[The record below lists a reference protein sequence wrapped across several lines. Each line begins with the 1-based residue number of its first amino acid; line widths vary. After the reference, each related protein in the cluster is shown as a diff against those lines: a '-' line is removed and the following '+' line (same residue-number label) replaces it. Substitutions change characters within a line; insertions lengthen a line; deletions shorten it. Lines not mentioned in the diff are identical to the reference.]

1 MELTKV
7 AKRLSEREIRLRA
20 SQAAIDKV
28 AEKGFDPDMGA
39 RPIRRVI
46 QLDIEDKLS
55 DALLA
60 ETFKDG
66 DDILIDVDQEGNFI
80 LLRDD
85 ERIPSPG
92 KPLEMGA

>member
-7 AKRLSEREIRLRA
+7 AKRISEREIRMRA

-28 AEKGFDPDMGA
+28 AEKGYDPDMGA

-46 QLDIEDKLS
+46 QLEIEDKLS

-60 ETFKDG
+60 ETFRDG
-66 DDILIDVDQEGNFI
+66 DDILIDIDQEGNFT

-85 ERIPSPG
+85 ERIPTQDEA
-92 KPLEMGA
+92 LEMGA